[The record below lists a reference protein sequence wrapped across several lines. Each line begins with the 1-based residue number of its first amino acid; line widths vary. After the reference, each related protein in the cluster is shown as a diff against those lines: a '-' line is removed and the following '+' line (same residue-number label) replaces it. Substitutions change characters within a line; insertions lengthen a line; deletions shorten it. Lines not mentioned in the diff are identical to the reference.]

1 MRVANKREDPYNAT
15 LVPIFCCDS
24 QKAQASV
31 GVAIVIGVLPITMPY
46 NMLLEASL
54 TYKKLI
60 LNFGFKT
67 NLYRAHRKEEQGILF
82 ESQYVDLA
90 IVSGIFYNNNGVQ

>member
-1 MRVANKREDPYNAT
+1 
-15 LVPIFCCDS
+15 
-24 QKAQASV
+24 
-31 GVAIVIGVLPITMPY
+31 MP
-46 NMLLEASL
+46 LEASL

-67 NLYRAHRKEEQGILF
+67 NLYTTFRNEVQGILF

-90 IVSGIFYNNNGVQ
+90 ILSGIFYNNNGVQYANLN